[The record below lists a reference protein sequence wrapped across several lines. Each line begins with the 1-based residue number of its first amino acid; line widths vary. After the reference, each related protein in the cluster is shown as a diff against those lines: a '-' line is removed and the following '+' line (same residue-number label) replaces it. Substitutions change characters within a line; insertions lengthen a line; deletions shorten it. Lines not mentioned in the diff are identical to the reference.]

1 MASDFPKRITSGWIA
16 TATPMDCNLPRLQK
30 THPQV
35 IWEKTLSGSDW
46 IHAINI
52 MAEFT
57 NSPPPFRYLR
67 LQKKAALIFIG
78 KTGMDFFS
86 PPGKIWPANRSV
98 ETWMLSHIR
107 PNSPRL
113 RHPIHTSRSWHRWWW
128 NVFNFRGVLFLP
140 PFRWSKM
147 VVKMERNSYIQNRGP
162 KYQLTGRIFI

>member
-1 MASDFPKRITSGWIA
+1 MGTMASDFPKRITSGWIA

-78 KTGMDFFS
+78 KTGMDVFFS
-86 PPGKIWPANRSV
+86 ARKNLTCKQVRRNLDAFAYSAKLATTEASNPHESV
-98 ETWMLSHIR
+98 LTPLVVERLQLPWCFVSSPLS
-107 PNSPRL
+107 L
-113 RHPIHTSRSWHRWWW
+113 
-128 NVFNFRGVLFLP
+128 V
-140 PFRWSKM
+140 
-147 VVKMERNSYIQNRGP
+147 
-162 KYQLTGRIFI
+162 